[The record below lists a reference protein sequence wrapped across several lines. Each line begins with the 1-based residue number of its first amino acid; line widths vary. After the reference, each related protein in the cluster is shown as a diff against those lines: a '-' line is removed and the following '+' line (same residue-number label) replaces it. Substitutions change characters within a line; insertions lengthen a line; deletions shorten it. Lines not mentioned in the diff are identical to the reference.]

1 MDGYSTLETISLTFV
16 VLRCFTGMRD
26 KERKYCSS
34 KLTKEPDA
42 KTTKV
47 KPNAHLTVM
56 KFGSA
61 MFLGYFPNMFPHIFK
76 NWVFVPECLPLN
88 AA

>member
-47 KPNAHLTVM
+47 K
-56 KFGSA
+56 
-61 MFLGYFPNMFPHIFK
+61 
-76 NWVFVPECLPLN
+76 LN
-88 AA
+88 SSY